1 MRSINSYACCFVYL
15 DARAIFELHGIL
27 P

>member
-1 MRSINSYACCFVYL
+1 MRSINSYACCFVSL